1 MAQTLDTL
9 ALDINLNVSG
19 LAEVQQVQTRM
30 RSLDT
35 QIQRGTRTVRA
46 HGQSYTNTSRDMRRW
61 AQGALQQAGYQVGDF
76 FVQIANGT
84 SRMQAFG
91 QQGSQLLGIF
101 GPIGAVAGA
110 GVAIFSA
117 FAVAMERSAGAARS
131 FDQALGEVEAM
142 LGDVRDATDV
152 LNTSTSEL
160 RQQYGQAATRVRELA
175 VAELELA
182 VARQRA
188 ALSQGMQNEELQA
201 ATRRYGDL
209 TRIVDSLGNV
219 YYDTTD
225 AARTLMRDF
234 TQLSGG
240 QAATLA
246 RAFFDLRNAANIDDQ
261 VAAWQNIQQLLDSSG
276 ISLTDLNGPLAA
288 ALSGVVALEGATI
301 DLETAFANAAAAG
314 ANLPSVMPIFPTA
327 PGGRGTYGMPGVGR
341 TPSWRV
347 RQPSSPGTTTGGGG
361 GGGARATQTYQD
373 LIEQMNREAEARRE
387 LLGLSEEMQAIRE
400 IELQLLGRV
409 QGEVDAVTAA
419 EIRGAAERIAALN
432 AQNEELE
439 RIRTQQEQL
448 AETIG
453 QSFGTAITS
462 IVSGTQSAG
471 DAFRQMAQRI
481 ISELFEVLV
490 VQRMVASL
498 TQAIG
503 GGGGGGFLGAL
514 LGVTGRAIGGPITG
528 GKPYMV
534 GERGPELVVPSRNG
548 TVIPNNQLGGGQP
561 VQVVYN
567 FQGGVTEADLGRALP
582 LLVERTKREVVEA
595 VQRGGSV
602 ARVFS

>member
-19 LAEVQQVQTRM
+19 LAEVQQVQRQM
-30 RSLDT
+30 QGLDR
-35 QIQRGTRTVRA
+35 QIQSSNRAVATSSSGMSRLGSTFRRNGFAISNAANQFSDLAVQIGMGTSPARALSQQLPQITAFMGPLANVIGVASGVLIGMAGNFLTARNNARTF
-46 HGQSYTNTSRDMRRW
+46 
-61 AQGALQQAGYQVGDF
+61 QQAMD
-76 FVQIANGT
+76 
-84 SRMQAFG
+84 
-91 QQGSQLLGIF
+91 
-101 GPIGAVAGA
+101 
-110 GVAIFSA
+110 
-117 FAVAMERSAGAARS
+117 
-131 FDQALGEVEAM
+131 EVDTI
-142 LGDVRDATDV
+142 LGDVRSATDV
-152 LNTSTSEL
+152 LNTSMSEL

-175 VAELELA
+175 ITELELA
-182 VARQRA
+182 VARQRSSLA
-188 ALSQGMQNEELQA
+188 QGMQNEELQS

-209 TRIVDSLGNV
+209 TRLVDELGNV
-219 YYDTTD
+219 YYDTTH

-234 TQLSGG
+234 SQLSGG
-240 QAATLA
+240 EAASLA
-246 RAFFDLRNAANIDDQ
+246 RAFYDLRSAASLDDQ
-261 VAAWQNIQQLLDSSG
+261 VDAWQNIQRLLDQSG
-276 ISLTDLNGPLAA
+276 ISLTELNGPLAA
-288 ALSGVVALEGATI
+288 ALSGVVALEVATI

-327 PGGRGTYGMPGVGR
+327 PGGRGTVGIPGVGR

-347 RQPSSPGTTTGGGG
+347 STPSNNTGTTSGGGG
-361 GGGARATQTYQD
+361 GSRSGQTIQE
-373 LIEQMNREAEARRE
+373 IIAQMQQEANQRRE

-409 QGEVDAVTAA
+409 QGEINAVTAA
-419 EIRGAAERIAALN
+419 EIRGAAERIAAMN
-432 AQNEELE
+432 AQNEQLE

-448 AETIG
+448 AQTIG

-462 IVSGTQSAG
+462 IINGTQSAG

-481 ISELFEVLV
+481 IAELFEVLV

-503 GGGGGGFLGAL
+503 GGGGVGQGILGAL
-514 LGVTGRAIGGPITG
+514 MGIPGRAIGGQITAN
-528 GKPYMV
+528 KPYIV

-548 TVIPNNQLGGGQP
+548 TVIPNNQLGGQQP

-567 FQGGVTEADLGRALP
+567 FQGGITEADLSRALP
-582 LLVERTKREVVEA
+582 VLVERTKREVVEA

-602 ARVFS
+602 ARVFA